1 LYPFFTIN
9 KYIGAILALIKCQ
22 FYAFC
27 QQVCFVKSFSINK
40 EYVMN
45 KHLIAVALAAASL
58 TLVACTEEQVKETSK
73 QQLQVIDV
81 AEVLVKPVQNWHT
94 YTTRIESPEQVAL
107 MPRVSGVIEHI
118 AFNEGDNVKQGDL
131 LFKLDERP
139 FLAVVASLEAQIV
152 SAKATLKQ
160 AKNEAD
166 RALRLTVSKAISA
179 EQAESRTSTLRQ
191 REAQVSALQAQL
203 KTAQLDLEF
212 SSVRSPINGV
222 ISRANI
228 TKGNNVRAGQSILTS
243 IVSDKAMYAYF
254 DVDER
259 TWNSSFNDVTAAS
272 HQTVVMQKVGQS
284 DFAYKGYINFIDNQ
298 INSSTGTLRVRAVF
312 NENSNQL
319 RAGSFAR
326 IKLAANS
333 ISDAIIIPERAIG
346 TDLKNRF
353 VLTVGENNVL
363 EYKLITTGERYG
375 ALRAVTSG
383 LNEGDVIAVNGPA
396 RVGPGMPISPQTVTI
411 DTSGVA
417 FTLSNDNAQFV
428 AKQ

>member
-1 LYPFFTIN
+1 
-9 KYIGAILALIKCQ
+9 
-22 FYAFC
+22 
-27 QQVCFVKSFSINK
+27 
-40 EYVMN
+40 MN
-45 KHLIAVALAAASL
+45 KHLIAAALTAASL
-58 TLVACTEEQVKETSK
+58 TLAGCADESTAQSAPA
-73 QQLQVIDV
+73 QQLQPIDV
-81 AEVLVKPVQNWHT
+81 AQVLVKPVQSWHT
-94 YTTRIESPEQVAL
+94 YTTRLESPQEVAL
-107 MPRVSGVIEHI
+107 MPRVSGIIDSIE
-118 AFNEGDNVKQGDL
+118 FKEGDVVKEGDV
-131 LFKLDERP
+131 LFQLDSRP
-139 FLAVVASLEAQIV
+139 FAAVVASLKAQIN
-152 SAKATLKQ
+152 SAQAALEQ
-160 AKNEAD
+160 AKSEDKRAVRLLD
-166 RALRLTVSKAISA
+166 RKAIST
-179 EQAESRTSTLRQ
+179 EQAQARTSTLRQ
-191 REAQVSALQAQL
+191 REAQLSALQAQL
-203 KTAQLDLEF
+203 TSAELDLEF
-212 SSVRSPINGV
+212 TSVVSPIDGI

-228 TKGNNVRAGQSILTS
+228 TKGNNILAGQSVLTS
-243 IVSDKAMYAYF
+243 IVSNQAMYAYF

-259 TWNSSFNDVTAAS
+259 TWNHSFNDVTAAS
-272 HQTVVMQKVGQS
+272 QQTVVMQKVGQS

-312 NENSNQL
+312 NEDSNQL

-417 FTLSNDNAQFV
+417 FTLSNDSAQLV